1 MGANIPVT
9 GAARY
14 PRRPMPP
21 AVIRKLEARGPEPD
35 VLCTQGARFDP
46 QSGIFSPDSSPPL
59 DLNRSDVVVAR
70 CRDALGLAMLAY
82 AETAHMLTINTRSA
96 TERVR
101 SKAEMAVALERA
113 GVPCAPTVLASDVAV
128 VAGLSEDWFPLLL
141 KPTYGDNS
149 QGLRLIRRRDD
160 LWDVHWPEQLV
171 LAQRYLP
178 NDGFDLKFYVCGDR
192 VFATRKPSP
201 FNGAP
206 AAAAQP
212 LKPEPALV
220 DLALRCGRVFGL
232 DIYGVDTV
240 ETGDGVA
247 VLEVNEF
254 PNFTAVA
261 GAAAEI
267 ADFIL
272 ARAEAWEVMPVGV
285 GARPGAHPSTLPL

>member
-1 MGANIPVT
+1 MAPKIAFIVEG
-9 GAARY
+9 RY
-14 PRRPMPP
+14 LRQEMPR
-21 AVIRKLEARGPEPD
+21 AVIRELEARGLEPD
-35 VLCTQGARFDP
+35 VLCPHGAQFDP
-46 QSGIFSPDSSPPL
+46 QSGIFSSDSDLRL
-59 DLNRSDVVVAR
+59 DLNRCDVVVAR

-82 AETAHMLTINTRSA
+82 AETAHLLTINTRAA
-96 TERVR
+96 TEQVR

-113 GVPCAPTVLASDVAV
+113 GVPSAPTVLASDVAV

-171 LAQRYLP
+171 VAQRYLP

-201 FNGAP
+201 FNGDRSAV
-206 AAAAQP
+206 AQP
-212 LKPEPALV
+212 FKPEAALV

-232 DIYGVDTV
+232 DVYGVDTV
-240 ETGDGVA
+240 ETADGVA

-261 GAAAEI
+261 GAACTI
-267 ADFIL
+267 ADYIL

-285 GARPGAHPSTLPL
+285 GVRRSARSSALAV

>member
-1 MGANIPVT
+1 MAPKIAFIVEG
-9 GAARY
+9 RY
-14 PRRPMPP
+14 LRQEMPR
-21 AVIRKLEARGPEPD
+21 AVIRELEARGLEPD
-35 VLCTQGARFDP
+35 VLCPHGAQFDP
-46 QSGIFSPDSSPPL
+46 QSGIFSSDSDLRL
-59 DLNRSDVVVAR
+59 DLNRCDVVVAR

-82 AETAHMLTINTRSA
+82 AETAHLLTINTRTA
-96 TERVR
+96 TEQVR

-113 GVPCAPTVLASDVAV
+113 GVPSAPTVLASDVAV

-160 LWDVHWPEQLV
+160 VWDVHWPEQLV
-171 LAQRYLP
+171 VAQRYLP

-201 FNGAP
+201 FNGDRSAV
-206 AAAAQP
+206 AQP
-212 LKPEPALV
+212 FKPEAALV

-232 DIYGVDTV
+232 DVYGVDTV
-240 ETGDGVA
+240 ETADGVA

-261 GAAAEI
+261 GAACTI
-267 ADFIL
+267 ADYIL

-285 GARPGAHPSTLPL
+285 EARRSARSSALAV

>member
-1 MGANIPVT
+1 M
-9 GAARY
+9 
-14 PRRPMPP
+14 
-21 AVIRKLEARGPEPD
+21 
-35 VLCTQGARFDP
+35 
-46 QSGIFSPDSSPPL
+46 
-59 DLNRSDVVVAR
+59 
-70 CRDALGLAMLAY
+70 
-82 AETAHMLTINTRSA
+82 
-96 TERVR
+96 
-101 SKAEMAVALERA
+101 
-113 GVPCAPTVLASDVAV
+113 

-171 LAQRYLP
+171 VAQRYLP

-201 FNGAP
+201 FNGDRSAV
-206 AAAAQP
+206 AQP
-212 LKPEPALV
+212 FKPEAALV

-232 DIYGVDTV
+232 DVYGVDTV
-240 ETGDGVA
+240 ETADGVA

-261 GAAAEI
+261 GAACTI
-267 ADFIL
+267 ADYIL

-285 GARPGAHPSTLPL
+285 GIRPNAHPTARAV

>member
-1 MGANIPVT
+1 MAPKLAFIVE
-9 GAARY
+9 ARY
-14 PRRPMPP
+14 LRQEMPR
-21 AVIRKLEARGPEPD
+21 AAIRELQARGLAPD
-35 VLCTQGARFDP
+35 VVCPQGARFDP
-46 QSGIFSPDSSPPL
+46 QSGIFSSDASVRL
-59 DLNRSDVVVAR
+59 DLNRYDVVVAR
-70 CRDALGLAMLAY
+70 CRDALGLAMQAY
-82 AETAHMLTINTRSA
+82 AEAAHILTINTHSA
-96 TERVR
+96 TEQVR

-113 GVPCAPTVLASDVAV
+113 GIPCAPTVMASDVAV
-128 VAGLSEDWFPLLL
+128 LAGLSEDWFPLLL

-160 LWDVHWPEQLV
+160 LWDVHWPEQLA

-206 AAAAQP
+206 TAARQP

-232 DIYGVDTV
+232 DIYGVDTI
-240 ETGDGVA
+240 ETAEGVA

-261 GAAAEI
+261 GAAGAI
-267 ADFIL
+267 ADYIL

-285 GARPGAHPSTLPL
+285 GARPSAHPIAL

>member
-1 MGANIPVT
+1 MAPKIAFIVEG
-9 GAARY
+9 RY
-14 PRRPMPP
+14 LRQEMPR
-21 AVIRKLEARGPEPD
+21 AVIRELEARGLEPD
-35 VLCTQGARFDP
+35 VLCPHGAQFDP
-46 QSGIFSPDSSPPL
+46 QSGIFSSDSNLRL
-59 DLNRSDVVVAR
+59 DLNRCDVVVAR

-82 AETAHMLTINTRSA
+82 AETAHLLTINTRTA
-96 TERVR
+96 TEQVR

-113 GVPCAPTVLASDVAV
+113 GVPSAPTVLASDVAV

-171 LAQRYLP
+171 VAQRYLP

-201 FNGAP
+201 FNGDRSAV
-206 AAAAQP
+206 AQP
-212 LKPEPALV
+212 FKPEAALV

-232 DIYGVDTV
+232 DVYGVDTV
-240 ETGDGVA
+240 ETADGVA

-261 GAAAEI
+261 GAACTI
-267 ADFIL
+267 ADYIL

-285 GARPGAHPSTLPL
+285 GSRPNAHPTARAV

>member
-1 MGANIPVT
+1 MAPKIAFIVEG
-9 GAARY
+9 RY
-14 PRRPMPP
+14 LRQEMPR
-21 AVIRKLEARGPEPD
+21 AVIRELEARGLEPD
-35 VLCTQGARFDP
+35 VLCPHGAQFDP
-46 QSGIFSPDSSPPL
+46 QSGIFSSDSNLRL
-59 DLNRSDVVVAR
+59 DLNRCDVVVAR

-82 AETAHMLTINTRSA
+82 AETAHLLTINTRTA
-96 TERVR
+96 TQQVL
-101 SKAEMAVALERA
+101 SKAEMAVALERPGLPA
-113 GVPCAPTVLASDVAV
+113 APTVLASDVAV

-171 LAQRYLP
+171 VAQRYLP

-201 FNGAP
+201 FNGDRSAV
-206 AAAAQP
+206 AQP
-212 LKPEPALV
+212 FKPEAALV

-232 DIYGVDTV
+232 DVYGVDTV
-240 ETGDGVA
+240 ETADGVA

-261 GAAAEI
+261 GAACTI
-267 ADFIL
+267 ADYIL

-285 GARPGAHPSTLPL
+285 GIRPNAHPTARAV

>member
-1 MGANIPVT
+1 MAPKIAFIVEG
-9 GAARY
+9 RY
-14 PRRPMPP
+14 LRQEMPR
-21 AVIRKLEARGPEPD
+21 AVIRELEARGLEPD
-35 VLCTQGARFDP
+35 VLCPHGAQFDP
-46 QSGIFSPDSSPPL
+46 QSGIFSSDSDLRL
-59 DLNRSDVVVAR
+59 DLNRCDVVVAR
-70 CRDALGLAMLAY
+70 CRDALEL
-82 AETAHMLTINTRSA
+82 
-96 TERVR
+96 
-101 SKAEMAVALERA
+101 A
-113 GVPCAPTVLASDVAV
+113 GVPSAPTVLASDVAV

-171 LAQRYLP
+171 VAQRYLP

-201 FNGAP
+201 FNGDRSAV
-206 AAAAQP
+206 AQP
-212 LKPEPALV
+212 FKPEAALV

-232 DIYGVDTV
+232 DVYGVDTV
-240 ETGDGVA
+240 ETADGVA

-261 GAAAEI
+261 GAACTI
-267 ADFIL
+267 ADYIL

-285 GARPGAHPSTLPL
+285 GIRPNAHPTARAV

>member
-1 MGANIPVT
+1 MAPKIAFIVEG
-9 GAARY
+9 RY
-14 PRRPMPP
+14 LRQEMPR
-21 AVIRKLEARGPEPD
+21 AVIRELEARGLEPD
-35 VLCTQGARFDP
+35 VLCPHGAQFDP
-46 QSGIFSPDSSPPL
+46 QSGIFSSDSDLRL
-59 DLNRSDVVVAR
+59 DLNRCDVVVAR

-82 AETAHMLTINTRSA
+82 AETAHLLTINTRTA
-96 TERVR
+96 TEQVR

-113 GVPCAPTVLASDVAV
+113 GVPSAPTVLASDVAV

-171 LAQRYLP
+171 VAQRYLP

-201 FNGAP
+201 FNGDRSAV
-206 AAAAQP
+206 AQP
-212 LKPEPALV
+212 FKPEAALV

-232 DIYGVDTV
+232 DVYGVDTV
-240 ETGDGVA
+240 ETADGVA

-261 GAAAEI
+261 GAACTI
-267 ADFIL
+267 ADYIL

-285 GARPGAHPSTLPL
+285 EARRSARSSALAV